1 MKYVPVGYELGI
13 HIEVDEHLDH
23 KMRLIEPCCNLL
35 DDGHLKLG
43 SRKKRE
49 GGGLNRK
56 ERGRGEK
63 EKRKEEEKMEENYWN
78 GRKNTVAKEWH
89 KKRRQKKMST
99 LFGRWKLLALWRRK
113 TLRGQRIPFEYEI
126 ASASIAHLLD
136 WWPKERISSNKG
148 Q

>member
-63 EKRKEEEKMEENYWN
+63 EKRKEEEKMEENY
-78 GRKNTVAKEWH
+78 
-89 KKRRQKKMST
+89 
-99 LFGRWKLLALWRRK
+99 
-113 TLRGQRIPFEYEI
+113 
-126 ASASIAHLLD
+126 
-136 WWPKERISSNKG
+136 
-148 Q
+148 